1 MCVLQKLLGMQRP
14 FILLGAHSLGEC
26 GNKFTLYVFLLDMFV
41 LGLTL
46 CSGVYKRVFF
56 LIGNIKYY

>member
-1 MCVLQKLLGMQRP
+1 MRVLQKLLGMQRP
-14 FILLGAHSLGEC
+14 FILLGAPSLGEC

-56 LIGNIKYY
+56 F

>member
-14 FILLGAHSLGEC
+14 FIRLGAPSLGEC
-26 GNKFTLYVFLLDMFV
+26 GNKFSLYVFLLDMFV

-46 CSGVYKRVFF
+46 CFGVYKSFSFF
-56 LIGNIKYY
+56 DR